1 MLLIL
6 LVLTIVFICYNT
18 RDVFK
23 NHALQEID
31 NLWDQ
36 EIIHSGSMDSKQIIV
51 SDLIKLILVLL
62 YTIINYNCAIV

>member
-23 NHALQEID
+23 NYALKEID
-31 NLWDQ
+31 DLWDQ
-36 EIIHSGSMDSKQIIV
+36 EIISPGAMDGKQIIV
-51 SDLIKLILVLL
+51 SVLKVL
-62 YTIINYNCAIV
+62 